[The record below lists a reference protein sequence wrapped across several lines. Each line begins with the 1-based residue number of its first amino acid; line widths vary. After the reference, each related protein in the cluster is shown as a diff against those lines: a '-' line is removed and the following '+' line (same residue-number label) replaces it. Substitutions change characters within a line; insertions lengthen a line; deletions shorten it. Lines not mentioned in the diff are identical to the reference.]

1 MWSCINMQKISL
13 SIPSVYSPNTVN
25 FWVPSPDWPHLF
37 LTMLIFDHDHTHFCV
52 KLYWHAKNML
62 VSSVLSW
69 YTVNFRVQRPDW
81 PQSFLTKPHQKLFN
95 QLLIFLNLYRHTKNE
110 AVSSIYSREM
120 INLKICN
127 LNGCEHFGLYF
138 REKKFPNRRFVQE
151 HSK

>member
-13 SIPSVYSPNTVN
+13 SIPSIHSPNTVN
-25 FWVPSPDWPHLF
+25 FRVPSPDWSHLF
-37 LTMLIFDHDHTHFCV
+37 LTMLIFDDDHTHFCV
-52 KLYWHAKNML
+52 KLYWHAKNLL

-81 PQSFLTKPHQKLFN
+81 PQSFLTMPHQKLFN

-120 INLKICN
+120 INLKI
-127 LNGCEHFGLYF
+127 LQSQWLWAFWSIF
-138 REKKFPNRRFVQE
+138 QEKKFPKQ
-151 HSK
+151 KICTGTQ